1 MSRFSS
7 PISGIGNIESQAAP
21 IYAYQS
27 LPDINHIRRVIIHPE
42 SLQQPIIISLDTVP
56 FLQNQYPQYEALS
69 YTWGSEE
76 NREIIRVD
84 SADGQAISVTS
95 NLAVALKY
103 LRHTDKPRTMWID
116 AICINQ
122 ADVVE
127 KGPQVKMMGEIY
139 RHAARVAVWLGP
151 EADNSDIA
159 MAKME
164 YLGSQIQF
172 DFAKTM
178 RMSPAMGAMELD
190 MADWKIPLHLESKD
204 LHAITHLL
212 RRSCFLRSAH
222 IHASL
227 FALRDTFGTS
237 GCADPRDRI
246 YGVLALLPDFLGK
259 KIVPD
264 YTKPF
269 GDVYKETFLHCLRTT
284 MDLSVLRESWY
295 EIPTP
300 NLLRVAGVS
309 IGAIQHLDGVQ
320 AHSSNRREILEELRR
335 LIINIIYPERKIIDD
350 DEIEFVARTL
360 VCNMLSDGTEPPDER
375 LPTVEAGK
383 RVIRKMLSDVDE
395 FNQLD
400 EEELDFLRPFEHM
413 PGKQIFKTADGQL
426 GVAKAGAQLGDQ
438 ICVLIGCDAPLVL
451 RPTLQGKFLV
461 IYEG

>member
-1 MSRFSS
+1 MSRPSN
-7 PISGIGNIESQAAP
+7 PISSIENVECQAAP

-27 LPDINHIRRVIIHPE
+27 LPGIDYIRRVIIHPG
-42 SLQQPIIISLDTVP
+42 SLQQPIIISLDTVL
-56 FLQNQYPQYEALS
+56 FSQDNYPQYEALS
-69 YTWGSEE
+69 YKWGSEE
-76 NREIIRVD
+76 HRELIRVD
-84 SADGQAISVTS
+84 IANGQTISVTS
-95 NLAVALKY
+95 NLAVALKH
-103 LRHTDKPRTMWID
+103 LRRTDKPRTMWID

-178 RMSPAMGAMELD
+178 RMSPAMAAMEPD

-212 RRSCFLRSAH
+212 LRSWFGRLWIRQEISLASSAAIIICGHSQVSWPVFLRGIAVILLKPRRTVCNPDPESISLVENLDSQLLKRTRVLTSFLRSAH

-284 MDLSVLRESWY
+284 MDLSVLRECECGTGSHIPSWV
-295 EIPTP
+295 PAWSTNP
-300 NLLRVAGVS
+300 KHTQLHNQFA
-309 IGAIQHLDGVQ
+309 
-320 AHSSNRREILEELRR
+320 SSHI
-335 LIINIIYPERKIIDD
+335 
-350 DEIEFVARTL
+350 A
-360 VCNMLSDGTEPPDER
+360 
-375 LPTVEAGK
+375 A
-383 RVIRKMLSDVDE
+383 
-395 FNQLD
+395 
-400 EEELDFLRPFEHM
+400 
-413 PGKQIFKTADGQL
+413 
-426 GVAKAGAQLGDQ
+426 
-438 ICVLIGCDAPLVL
+438 
-451 RPTLQGKFLV
+451 
-461 IYEG
+461 